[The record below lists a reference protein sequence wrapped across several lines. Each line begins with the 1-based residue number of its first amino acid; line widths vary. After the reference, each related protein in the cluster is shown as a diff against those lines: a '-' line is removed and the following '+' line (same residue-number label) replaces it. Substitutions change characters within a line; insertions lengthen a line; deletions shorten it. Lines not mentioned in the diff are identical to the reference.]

1 MIMISGDND
10 KMNYNI
16 AKNSVALIIL
26 LIFIPLLSGCATPK
40 INLFAFGTEPLQ
52 EFTLEGTG
60 EEKILVV
67 QVKGIIWDE
76 RKEGFILS
84 GPSMLQEIVSHLRK
98 AEKDSDIK
106 ALILKIDS
114 PGGTVTASDI
124 IYNELIRFKEK
135 TGIKI
140 VAVMMDLAAS
150 GGYYISLPADY
161 IVAHPTTVTGS
172 VGVLFPRWQAYG
184 LMEKIGVRRDVSKS
198 GKYKDMG
205 SPFREPTEEEIK
217 IFQGLIDGLNNRFIA
232 LVKKHRRL
240 TPEAVE
246 EVSTARVFLADD
258 ALQVGLIDEVGYL
271 ADAIEQ
277 SKAMANLS
285 QEARIITYRRVEQ
298 PDDNMYNTA
307 TTQLSTRPLSLIDLG
322 LPREMLPHLQNR
334 FCYIWEPGI
343 SN

>member
-1 MIMISGDND
+1 MND
-10 KMNYNI
+10 SIPPKAI
-16 AKNSVALIIL
+16 FPIIL
-26 LIFIPLLSGCATPK
+26 LLLVLSISGCATPK

-52 EFTLEGTG
+52 EFTLEGDG
-60 EEKILVV
+60 KQKILVI

-84 GPSMLQEIVSHLRK
+84 GPSMLQEIVSQLRK
-98 AEKDSDIK
+98 AEADTNIK

-124 IYNELIRFKEK
+124 IYHELMRFKEK

-198 GKYKDMG
+198 GKHKDMG
-205 SPFREPTEEEIK
+205 SPFREPTREEIK

-232 LVKKHRRL
+232 LVKKHRNL
-240 TPEAVE
+240 SPEALE

-258 ALQVGLIDEVGYL
+258 AFQIGLIDEVGYL
-271 ADAIEQ
+271 NDAIEQ
-277 SKAMANLS
+277 SKKMTNLLKD
-285 QEARIITYRRVEQ
+285 AKIITYRRVEQ
-298 PDDNMYNTA
+298 PDDNLYNTA
-307 TTQLSTRPLSLIDLG
+307 TTQLGTRPLSLIDLG
-322 LPREMLPHLQNR
+322 LPREMMPILQNR

-343 SN
+343 SD